1 MDKNLNLADETINIV
16 HQLQLRVLKMWNMKK
31 RHLTEQ
37 EFNKM
42 MLIQETVEN
51 LLLELE
57 DGAFEH
63 LTKFSTS
70 VCNI

>member
-1 MDKNLNLADETINIV
+1 MDKNLNLVDETINIV

-63 LTKFSTS
+63 LTK
-70 VCNI
+70 

>member
-1 MDKNLNLADETINIV
+1 MDKNLNLADETATVV
-16 HQLQLRVLKMWNMKK
+16 HQLQIRVLKMWNAKK
-31 RHLTEQ
+31 RTLTEQ

-63 LTKFSTS
+63 LTGDSK
-70 VCNI
+70 

>member
-1 MDKNLNLADETINIV
+1 MDKNLNLADETINVV

-63 LTKFSTS
+63 LTK
-70 VCNI
+70 